1 MKNIIIGVATAVITV
16 LLILCIYTL
25 QGDTV
30 RKNETAD
37 AITQAMENAAAKM
50 AEEEN
55 TYQDNEAFRAAFVEN
70 LLPQVDSASHLKVRV
85 LMSDYEKGLI
95 QAEVI
100 ETYKTPNGKEKAVS
114 QTRTIVL
121 EKYKK
126 NS

>member
-16 LLILCIYTL
+16 LLILCIYPL

-70 LLPQVDSASHLKVRV
+70 LLLQVDSASHLKVRV

>member
-37 AITQAMENAAAKM
+37 AIKQAMENAAAKM

-70 LLPQVDSASHLKVRV
+70 LLLQVDSASHLKVRV

>member
-50 AEEEN
+50 EEEEN

-70 LLPQVDSASHLKVRV
+70 LLLQVDSASHLKVRV

>member
-1 MKNIIIGVATAVITV
+1 
-16 LLILCIYTL
+16 
-25 QGDTV
+25 
-30 RKNETAD
+30 
-37 AITQAMENAAAKM
+37 MENAAAKM

-70 LLPQVDSASHLKVRV
+70 LLLQVDSASHLKVRV

>member
-1 MKNIIIGVATAVITV
+1 MKNIIIGVSTAVITV

-70 LLPQVDSASHLKVRV
+70 LLLQVDSASHLKVRV

>member
-1 MKNIIIGVATAVITV
+1 MKNIIIGVAAAVITV

-70 LLPQVDSASHLKVRV
+70 LLLQVDSASHLKVRV